1 MLQHRGAVVKRSCS
15 ALGTG
20 GSLKK
25 AVRAFQSS
33 QPTQSQLC
41 SPLLLSEVVPLVHPA
56 GPGHPPGG
64 ELLVV
69 LHHPVVVLHEDGA
82 ALGDL
87 GPGVVLPALLLR
99 PVQEHILAGQGR
111 SHQSA
116 CQQKEPESTTKNC
129 FFFFHS
135 TVKYF
140 FYLIVL
146 IVRNCEL

>member
-1 MLQHRGAVVKRSCS
+1 M
-15 ALGTG
+15 
-20 GSLKK
+20 

-33 QPTQSQLC
+33 DQPTQSQLC
-41 SPLLLSEVVPLVHPA
+41 GPLLLSEVVPLVHPT
-56 GPGHPPGG
+56 GPRHPAGG

-99 PVQEHILAGQGR
+99 PVQEHILAGQAG

-116 CQQKEPESTTKNC
+116 RQQKEPEARLKTV
-129 FFFFHS
+129 FFSS
-135 TVKYF
+135 TVQLNGF
-140 FYLIVL
+140 FLPHCVD
-146 IVRNCEL
+146 CEEL

>member
-33 QPTQSQLC
+33 DQPTQSQLC
-41 SPLLLSEVVPLVHPA
+41 GPLLLSEVVPLVHPT
-56 GPGHPPGG
+56 GPRHPAGG

-82 ALGDL
+82 ALGEL
-87 GPGVVLPALLLR
+87 GPGVVLLALLLS
-99 PVQEHILAGQGR
+99 PVEEDILAGQAGD
-111 SHQSA
+111 HQST
-116 CQQKEPESTTKNC
+116 CKQVEPGEN
-129 FFFFHS
+129 
-135 TVKYF
+135 
-140 FYLIVL
+140 
-146 IVRNCEL
+146 